1 MFRKIRS
8 HGNPKSHVK
17 YTPTGPTSQ
26 VSQKM
31 FPPGNFRHHKR
42 FGGVV
47 FRTTINDLNPNSGFS
62 SKRIES
68 SAPFWWCV
76 WIQRTT
82 GTETN
87 PPHLGGRK
95 QGQCPS
101 QAVSREDQIPIAGHR
116 IEKASFSS
124 RAAEFQI
131 PPPRSYESDLLSQ
144 KERNS
149 WLQFGTIYRV
159 FFCKG
164 KNKPRKSTWNWK
176 SPNWR
181 GKPIWT
187 KPLIF
192 FGGVSC

>member
-47 FRTTINDLNPNSGFS
+47 FRTTIKDLNPNSGFS

-131 PPPRSYESDLLSQ
+131 PPPEVTRATFCLKRKGIHGYNLEPFTEFFFARAKINLENQ
-144 KERNS
+144 H
-149 WLQFGTIYRV
+149 GTENHRI
-159 FFCKG
+159 G
-164 KNKPRKSTWNWK
+164 GENPSE
-176 SPNWR
+176 PN
-181 GKPIWT
+181 
-187 KPLIF
+187 L
-192 FGGVSC
+192 